1 MKLVIC
7 QKEDGRVYHVH
18 SFDYYFDK
26 GLTEKKILASVEDS
40 NKEKGY
46 EIFKVVEVP
55 SDLEETVSMLLGE
68 RKYKRCKDIEDILDT
83 LESVDSTISGVSR
96 DIFDA
101 AEAMEQAKKA
111 MEELREQIEK
121 EKEKKNRRK

>member
-7 QKEDGRVYHVH
+7 QKEDGEVYHVH

-26 GLTEKKILASVEDS
+26 GFTEEKILASMEDS

-46 EIFKVVEVP
+46 EIFKAVEVP
-55 SDLEETVSMLLGE
+55 SELEEAVSMLLGE

-121 EKEKKNRRK
+121 EKKNKRK